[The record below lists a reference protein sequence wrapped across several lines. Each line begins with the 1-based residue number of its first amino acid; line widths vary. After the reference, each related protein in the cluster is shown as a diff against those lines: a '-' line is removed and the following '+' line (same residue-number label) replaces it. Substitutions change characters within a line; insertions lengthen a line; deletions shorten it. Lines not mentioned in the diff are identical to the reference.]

1 MKLSLESIKLRSSVR
16 SYDGEALSPEEEQAV
31 RAAFEEALPGPF
43 GGRPRFAL
51 VSQERAGLGEK
62 IGTYGTIKGAPAFIV
77 GAIKRGPNM
86 NEDYGYC
93 LEGIVLRAAEL
104 GLGTC
109 WLGGSL
115 HRGKLVSEIGLADD
129 EFIPAITPI
138 GHASGR
144 RSLQELLARRVVG
157 AATRKPESELFFEAP
172 PAGVSPAASGPDAF
186 GKPLSREWFD
196 GLWGEVLE
204 SLRAGPSAS
213 NKQPWRVTVS
223 GGGEAPAFHLYL
235 HEDKL
240 YNSTM
245 GEVKMQ
251 NVDMGIAMRHFEAVA
266 RAKGLSGSWARLEK
280 SPLAVLPPERYIAS
294 WVTK

>member
-1 MKLSLESIKLRSSVR
+1 MNLSLESIKLRSSVR
-16 SYDGEALSPEEEQAV
+16 SYNGEALKPEEEKAIL
-31 RAAFEEALPGPF
+31 ASFDEALPGPF
-43 GGRPRFAL
+43 GGRPRFTL

-77 GAIKRGPNM
+77 GAIERGPYM

-115 HRGKLVSEIGLADD
+115 HRGRLGSEIGLADG
-129 EFIPAITPI
+129 EFIPAITPV
-138 GHASGR
+138 GHASGQ
-144 RSLQELLARRVVG
+144 RSLQELLVRRVAS
-157 AATRKPESELFFEAP
+157 AAMRKPESELFFEAP
-172 PAGVSPAASGPDAF
+172 PAGVSPAASGPEAF
-186 GKPLSREWFD
+186 GAPLSREWFD
-196 GLWGEVLE
+196 GPWGEVLE

-213 NKQPWRVTVS
+213 NKQPWRITVS
-223 GGGEAPAFHLYL
+223 GGREAPAFHLYL
-235 HEDKL
+235 HEDRL
-240 YNSTM
+240 YNSAM

-251 NVDMGIAMRHFEAVA
+251 NVDMGIAMRHFEAAA
-266 RAKGLSGSWARLEK
+266 RATGLPGSWCRLEK

-294 WVTK
+294 WVAK